1 MFGGKRFD
9 PDKEIPDLTAKTIL
23 VTGGNNGLGLETCR
37 QLAKHNAHIYL
48 AARTPSKAESAI
60 ADIKGTAPNANITFL
75 ELDLASLESVKKAAD
90 TFSAESDRLDVL
102 INNAGVMALPAST
115 TKEGY
120 EIQFGTNH
128 IGHFLFTKLLMP
140 TLQRTAES
148 RIVNLSSEGHR
159 LPPKGGLALKD
170 AQSNMA
176 SYNTWVRYG
185 QSKLANILFT
195 RELSRRYPAIKSVSL
210 HPGGIDTG
218 LSLGF
223 QKAHPWLAVFLR
235 PIASP
240 FLTTVQKGA
249 LTQLFAATSEEAKTG
264 TYYVPTA
271 TENAGSKYSQDS
283 KLAGEL
289 WDWTEQTLAEHGY

>member
-1 MFGGKRFD
+1 MSGGKKFD
-9 PDKEIPDLTAKTIL
+9 PDKDIPDLTGKTIL

-37 QLAKHNAHIYL
+37 QLAKHNPHLYL
-48 AARTPSKAESAI
+48 AARSPSKAESAI
-60 ADIKGTAPNANITFL
+60 ADIKGTVPHANITFL
-75 ELDLASLESVKKAAD
+75 ELDLASLESVKNAAD
-90 TFSAESDRLDVL
+90 TFNAKSDRLDVL
-102 INNAGVMALPAST
+102 INNAGVMALPPGT

-128 IGHFLFTKLLMP
+128 VGHFLFTKLLMP
-140 TLQRTAES
+140 TLQRTAEGQGDV

-170 AQSNMA
+170 AHSNMA

-195 RELSRRYPAIKSVSL
+195 RELTRRYPAIKSVAV

-223 QKAHPWLAVFLR
+223 QEQHPWLGAFLR
-235 PIASP
+235 PIVAL
-240 FLTTVQKGA
+240 FLTTVQQGA
-249 LTQLFAATSEEAKTG
+249 LTQLFGK
-264 TYYVPTA
+264 
-271 TENAGSKYSQDS
+271 
-283 KLAGEL
+283 
-289 WDWTEQTLAEHGY
+289 

>member
-1 MFGGKRFD
+1 M
-9 PDKEIPDLTAKTIL
+9 
-23 VTGGNNGLGLETCR
+23 
-37 QLAKHNAHIYL
+37 
-48 AARTPSKAESAI
+48 
-60 ADIKGTAPNANITFL
+60 
-75 ELDLASLESVKKAAD
+75 AAD
-90 TFSAESDRLDVL
+90 TFVAESAKLDVL

-128 IGHFLFTKLLMP
+128 LGHFLLTKLLMP
-140 TLQRTAES
+140 TLQRTAEGNPDV

-170 AQSNMA
+170 ARSDMV

-195 RELSRRYPAIKSVSL
+195 KELTRRYPAIKSVAL

-223 QKAHPWLAVFLR
+223 QKEHPWLASFLR
-235 PIASP
+235 PVASV
-240 FLTTVQKGA
+240 FLTTVQQGA
-249 LTQLFAATSEEAKTG
+249 LTQLFG
-264 TYYVPTA
+264 R
-271 TENAGSKYSQDS
+271 
-283 KLAGEL
+283 
-289 WDWTEQTLAEHGY
+289 

>member
-1 MFGGKRFD
+1 M
-9 PDKEIPDLTAKTIL
+9 L
-23 VTGGNNGLGLETCR
+23 GNNGLGLETCR
-37 QLAKHNAHIYL
+37 QLAKHNANIYL
-48 AARTPSKAESAI
+48 AARTSSKAESAI

-75 ELDLASLESVKKAAD
+75 ELDLASLESVKRAAD
-90 TFSAESDRLDVL
+90 TFNAKSDQLLVL

-140 TLQRTAES
+140 TLQRTAGS

-170 AQSNMA
+170 AHSNMA
-176 SYNTWVRYG
+176 SYSTWVRYG

-195 RELSRRYPAIKSVSL
+195 RELTKRYPAIKSVVL

-223 QKAHPWLAVFLR
+223 QKANPWFAACVR
-235 PIASP
+235 PIAAL

-249 LTQLFAATSEEAKTG
+249 LTQLFG
-264 TYYVPTA
+264 T
-271 TENAGSKYSQDS
+271 
-283 KLAGEL
+283 
-289 WDWTEQTLAEHGY
+289 